1 MWTKQQIIESAFE
14 ELALAGYVYDL
25 APELLEGAL
34 KKLDTMMAAWGAMGI
49 SLGYLLP
56 ANPDDSNLDDATG
69 IPDSAVE
76 AVYMNLAVKLAASRG
91 KTLTAATLL
100 RAKQGYDRLLGDAAR
115 AAARAVP
122 MPNTMPVGAGNKP
135 WRSGR
140 TFFPGPADTLQT
152 DSGDAITV
160 S

>member
-25 APELLEGAL
+25 APELLEAAL

-56 ANPDDSNLDDATG
+56 ANPDDSSLDDATG

-76 AVYMNLAVKLAASRG
+76 AVYMSLAVKLAASRG
-91 KTLTAATLL
+91 KTLTPATLL

-115 AAARAVP
+115 AAARSVP

-135 WRSGR
+135 WRSSQP
-140 TFFPGPADTLQT
+140 FFPGPADTLQA